1 MTITCG
7 RRSVS
12 PSQCLNIPRRLT
24 FTRAQFDEY
33 ISGALS
39 SVKYHDF
46 LAKGQNAGVAI
57 ADGAGNPNA
66 VQDFNM
72 LWIQEFKQ
80 TNAYEVWNRITDSM
94 LFDIVEP
101 RYVHRRFGMMGKLI
115 GW

>member
-1 MTITCG
+1 MITCG
-7 RRSVS
+7 RRCVS
-12 PSQCLNIPRRLT
+12 FPACGVDVKMLIPA
-24 FTRAQFDEY
+24 RAQFDEY